1 MTRRNILAALLAVV
15 VAAVCVR
22 LGIWQLQRLGE
33 RRARNAAVS
42 ARLAAPPVSL
52 NQLPGDPTAAR
63 YRRVR
68 LTGTLD
74 FDHEIVLTGRSRQG
88 APGVHIVTPLRLD
101 GSDRAVLVNRG
112 WVYAPDAATV
122 ERSRWFEPERV
133 SLYGYVDVFP
143 LPTAANPRSI
153 GAQRAWRRLDTARIA
168 QTLPYPIEP
177 FYVVVLGTQGE
188 QPRTAPVRLQ
198 LPPLDEGPH
207 KNYAIQWFSFAT
219 IAIVGVSAL
228 IWQDIRKR

>member
-74 FDHEIVLTGRSRQG
+74 FDHEIVLIGRSRQG

-122 ERSRWFEPERV
+122 ER
-133 SLYGYVDVFP
+133 
-143 LPTAANPRSI
+143 
-153 GAQRAWRRLDTARIA
+153 
-168 QTLPYPIEP
+168 
-177 FYVVVLGTQGE
+177 
-188 QPRTAPVRLQ
+188 
-198 LPPLDEGPH
+198 
-207 KNYAIQWFSFAT
+207 
-219 IAIVGVSAL
+219 
-228 IWQDIRKR
+228 